1 MIRLDWRRLKE
12 QANRERLQE
21 LLGQGLHNSQLFLDR
36 LRMRVNG
43 RWFTWNWR
51 LDKNRTVDLVRQ
63 QKLDAGLQP
72 FVLVKYFSF
81 SSLAVIL
88 IFTLFLSW
96 VISQNAKKVMLK
108 QSEEYSMV
116 LAENLNQ
123 QVFRRFVLPTVV
135 RYGNI
140 QLSNPEQS
148 RTLDAVVRSV
158 IQGMK
163 IESVTI
169 YDSSVNIVSYST
181 IDEVIGQE
189 DLGGPEYELALS
201 GAANSQLTSSGSV
214 LNLIPH
220 TRPMSCELRT
230 FIPFRQ
236 VRDTGEASDVIMGV
250 IEIEKD
256 LTREYENII
265 RLQGSIIVVSATVMG
280 VLFLVLR
287 TIVSRA
293 GRIMENRALERLKL
307 EEQLNQAERLAH
319 LGTMVATVSHE
330 IKSPLGIVRSTAE
343 ILEKRIKKV
352 APGSEHLAKII
363 IDETSRLNDIVLEF
377 LDFARPQEPKLVAGN
392 LNELVGKGLGFITH
406 KLSEQQIE
414 LVTDLAEELPEM
426 LYDRE
431 QLYRALL
438 NILVNAIQAM
448 PDGGTLQVRTQKGK
462 RGRVVLAIADNGL
475 GMSEEKIAQIFKPFF
490 TDKHKGTGLGLSITK
505 NIIDAHQGEIH
516 IESTPNAGTT
526 FFISFPVA

>member
-1 MIRLDWRRLKE
+1 MTRKCVEDAGCVMINLRSFKSKVTSVDKE
-12 QANRERLQE
+12 
-21 LLGQGLHNSQLFLDR
+21 
-36 LRMRVNG
+36 
-43 RWFTWNWR
+43 
-51 LDKNRTVDLVRQ
+51 
-63 QKLDAGLQP
+63 KLDAGLQP

-96 VISQNAKKVMLK
+96 VISNNARKVMLK
-108 QSEEYSMV
+108 QSEEYSLV

-140 QLSNPEQS
+140 ALSNPDQFQN
-148 RTLDAVVRSV
+148 LDIIVRSV

-169 YDSSVNIVSYST
+169 YDSSINIISYST
-181 IDEVIGQE
+181 RPKMVGKKDM
-189 DLGGPEYELALS
+189 GGIEYELSLD
-201 GAANSQLTSSGSV
+201 GLANSNLSYSGSV
-214 LNLIPH
+214 LNLLPE
-220 TRPMSCELRT
+220 TGPLSCELRT

-236 VRDTGEASDVIMGV
+236 VRESGAGTEAIMGV
-250 IEIEKD
+250 IEITKD
-256 LTREYENII
+256 LSKEYEKII
-265 RLQGSIIVVSATVMG
+265 RLQGSIILVSATVMM

-293 GRIMENRALERLKL
+293 GQIMERRALERLKL

-343 ILEKRIKKV
+343 ILEKRITKV

-363 IDETSRLNDIVLEF
+363 VDETTRLNDIVIEF

-392 LNELVGKGLGFITH
+392 VNGLLNKALDFLTH
-406 KLSEQQIE
+406 KLSEQKITLTDDLASDLPDIE
-414 LVTDLAEELPEM
+414 LDQ
-426 LYDRE
+426 E
-431 QLYRALL
+431 QLYRAFL
-438 NILVNAIQAM
+438 NILINAIQAM
-448 PDGGTLQVRTQKGK
+448 PDGGRLQVRTLVGNK
-462 RGRVVLAIADNGL
+462 GRVVVAVADNGV
-475 GMSEEKIAQIFKPFF
+475 GMTDETKEKVFKPFF

-505 NIIDAHQGEIH
+505 NIIDSHRGEVH
-516 IESTPNAGTT
+516 LESIINEGTT
-526 FFISFPVA
+526 FFISFPQA

>member
-1 MIRLDWRRLKE
+1 MARFGWGEKKE
-12 QANRERLQE
+12 
-21 LLGQGLHNSQLFLDR
+21 DPI
-36 LRMRVNG
+36 
-43 RWFTWNWR
+43 
-51 LDKNRTVDLVRQ
+51 RQ

-72 FVLVKYFSF
+72 FKLVKYFSF

-96 VISQNAKKVMLK
+96 AISKNAKKVMLK
-108 QSEEYSMV
+108 QSEEYSLV

-135 RYGNI
+135 RFGNI
-140 QLSNPEQS
+140 ALSNPQQFKM
-148 RTLDAVVRSV
+148 LDSVVRSV

-169 YDSSVNIVSYST
+169 YDSSMNIVSYST
-181 IDEVIGQE
+181 IDDIVGKK
-189 DLGGPEYELALS
+189 DLGGEEYELALS
-201 GAANSQLTSSGSV
+201 GAANSQLTYSGSV
-214 LNLIPH
+214 INLLPE
-220 TRPMSCELRT
+220 TEPFRCELRT

-236 VRDTGEASDVIMGV
+236 VRDTGEPNEAIMGV
-250 IEIEKD
+250 IEIKKD
-256 LTREYENII
+256 LSKEYENII
-265 RLQGSIIVVSATVMG
+265 RLQGSIIAVSGTVMA

-293 GRIMENRALERLKL
+293 GRIMENRAMERLRL

-363 IDETSRLNDIVLEF
+363 MDETSRLNDIVMEF
-377 LDFARPQEPKLVAGN
+377 LDFARPQEPKLHPGN
-392 LNELVGKGLGFITH
+392 VNELVEKVLGFIAH
-406 KLSEQQIE
+406 KLEEQNIELCRELDTDLPQVLLDSEQF
-414 LVTDLAEELPEM
+414 
-426 LYDRE
+426 
-431 QLYRALL
+431 YRALL
-438 NILVNAIQAM
+438 NILVNAMQAM
-448 PDGGTLQVRTQKGK
+448 PDGGSLQVRTQVGS
-462 RGRVVLAIADNGL
+462 RDRVVLAITDNGA
-475 GMSEEKIAQIFKPFF
+475 GMSEEKAAQIFQPFF

-505 NIIDAHQGEIH
+505 NIIDGHNGEIY
-516 IESTPNAGTT
+516 IESAVDVGTT
-526 FFISFPVA
+526 FYISLPRI